1 MVSPVRRREAVE
13 MVEDRLEVSQ
23 RRACSTLGQ
32 HRSTQRYR
40 PRRRESDAPLL
51 AAIRRWARAE
61 PRWGYRM
68 VAGKL
73 RQEGW
78 AVNFKRVHRLWKQ
91 AGLHVPTKVR
101 KRRSLGSRKHGASR
115 LKATRRNHVWSYDFI
130 FDQTSDGRRLKW
142 LPLVDEF
149 TKENLALE
157 VDRRLE
163 SGDVIAVL
171 DQAVEEYGAPE
182 FIRSD
187 NGPEFIAKKVCRWIQ
202 ERGFQTA
209 FIPPGAPWEN
219 PYIESFNSR
228 LRHDLL
234 DVEEVG
240 SLAEAKWLAKDHR
253 HKLRP
258 AVWLR
263 SGLRPPLRQTAKAT
277 PTTNQISHRTRSK
290 KRGQVRGDPDKPA
303 RHRDPEKQYRWR
315 PGLRPG
321 WVVGD
326 ADAGCASVA
335 REKPP
340 PKSPRRS
347 SKREGKRDPPL
358 A

>member
-51 AAIRRWARAE
+51 AAIRRWVRAQ

-73 RQEGW
+73 REEGW

-101 KRRSLGSRKHGASR
+101 KRRSLGSRNHGASR
-115 LKATRRNHVWSYDFI
+115 LNAERRNHVWSYDFI

-149 TKENLALE
+149 TKENLTLE

-171 DQAVEEYGAPE
+171 DKAVEQYGAPE

-234 DVEEVG
+234 DVEEIG

-253 HKLRP
+253 HKYNHIRPHSHLGYTTPAKFAASYLAPLRP
-258 AVWLR
+258 
-263 SGLRPPLRQTAKAT
+263 TASAT
-277 PTTNQISHRTRSK
+277 PNSKTKPNNQPNLS
-290 KRGQVRGDPDKPA
+290 
-303 RHRDPEKQYRWR
+303 
-315 PGLRPG
+315 
-321 WVVGD
+321 
-326 ADAGCASVA
+326 
-335 REKPP
+335 
-340 PKSPRRS
+340 
-347 SKREGKRDPPL
+347 
-358 A
+358 

>member
-1 MVSPVRRREAVE
+1 
-13 MVEDRLEVSQ
+13 
-23 RRACSTLGQ
+23 
-32 HRSTQRYR
+32 
-40 PRRRESDAPLL
+40 
-51 AAIRRWARAE
+51 
-61 PRWGYRM
+61 M

-171 DQAVEEYGAPE
+171 DQAVEEYGVPE

-187 NGPEFIAKKVCRWIQ
+187 NGPEFIAHKVCRWIQ

-234 DVEEVG
+234 NVEEIG
-240 SLAEAKWLAKDHR
+240 SLAEAKLAGQG
-253 HKLRP
+253 
-258 AVWLR
+258 
-263 SGLRPPLRQTAKAT
+263 SPP
-277 PTTNQISHRTRSK
+277 
-290 KRGQVRGDPDKPA
+290 
-303 RHRDPEKQYRWR
+303 
-315 PGLRPG
+315 
-321 WVVGD
+321 
-326 ADAGCASVA
+326 
-335 REKPP
+335 
-340 PKSPRRS
+340 
-347 SKREGKRDPPL
+347 
-358 A
+358 